1 MESGSVPV
9 GSSIFG
15 ISSWVSAPRLV
26 HVLLDREELETPF
39 LAPYK
44 KKREGGEG
52 GMDSVYGD
60 QRLLKVGQI
69 GPRDLGIPDQ

>member
-1 MESGSVPV
+1 MPV

-39 LAPYK
+39 LAPYSSFLQK
-44 KKREGGEG
+44 EKRGGEG
-52 GMDSVYGD
+52 GVDSVYGD
-60 QRLLKVGQI
+60 QRLLKVGQT
-69 GPRDLGIPDQ
+69 GPGDLGIPDQ